1 MKQKITPFLWFD
13 DQAEKAVKFY
23 TGIFKKSRVLKVARY
38 TQAAEKVAGRP
49 AGSVMTVAFE
59 LDGQPFVALNGGP
72 HLKINEAIS
81 FVVNCRNQAE
91 LDYYWKKL
99 SAGGKE
105 VQCGWLQ
112 DKFGVSWQVVPE
124 NIGELMSGK
133 DPAAS
138 GRVMEALLGMT
149 KLDIGKLQ
157 QAYKSGPGKT
167 TKRKTRTK

>member
-1 MKQKITPFLWFD
+1 MKQRITPFLWFND
-13 DQAEKAVKFY
+13 EAEKAVKLY
-23 TGIFKKSRVLKVARY
+23 TSIFKKSRVLKVSRNGKFGKN
-38 TQAAEKVAGRP
+38 AAERP
-49 AGSVMTVAFE
+49 AGSVMSIEFE
-59 LDGQPFVALNGGP
+59 LDGQRFIALNGGP

-81 FVVNCRNQAE
+81 FVVNCRDQTE

-124 NIGELMSGK
+124 NIAELISSK
-133 DPAAS
+133 NPEAS
-138 GRVMEALLGMT
+138 ERVMNALLQMV

-157 QAYKSGPGKT
+157 QAYKGEPDKSTRRG
-167 TKRKTRTK
+167 TKRK